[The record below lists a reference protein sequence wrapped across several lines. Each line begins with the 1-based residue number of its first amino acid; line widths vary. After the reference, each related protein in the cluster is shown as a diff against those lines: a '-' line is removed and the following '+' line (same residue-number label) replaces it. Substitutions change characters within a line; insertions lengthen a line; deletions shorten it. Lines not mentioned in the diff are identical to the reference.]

1 MTYKRSKYEIERYV
15 AEFDETRRLLKEAHL
30 ETIHV
35 LTRTIEHRDNETG
48 EHIKRIGHY
57 ACLLSMDMGFEM
69 DFCDQMQYASP
80 MHDIGKVGIPDEV
93 LLKSGPLTELE
104 MEVMKKHT
112 NIGFAML
119 KESRIDILQLASEIA
134 YCHHEKWDGSGY
146 PLGLKGENIPISAR
160 IVGLVDQYD
169 ALRCNRPY
177 RAGFSHEEAVN
188 IITNGD
194 GSTLPDH
201 FDPEILNTF
210 TRVSDE
216 FEEVFSEC
224 VSMSNISDIEQHYEP
239 SLNFQ
244 TTSKY

>member
-1 MTYKRSKYEIERYV
+1 MTYKRSRNEIERYA

-57 ACLLSMDMGFEM
+57 ACLLSMEMGFEM
-69 DFCDQMQYASP
+69 DFCDQILYASP

-93 LLKSGPLTELE
+93 LLKKGPLTELE
-104 MEVMKKHT
+104 MEIMKKHT
-112 NIGFAML
+112 EIGYAML
-119 KESRIDILQLASEIA
+119 KESRIEILRLAGKIA

-146 PLGLKGENIPISAR
+146 PHGLKGESIPVAAR
-160 IVGLVDQYD
+160 IVGIVDQYD

-177 RAGFSHEEAVN
+177 RTGLSHEEAVN

-194 GSTLPDH
+194 ESTSPDH
-201 FDPEILNTF
+201 FDPDILLVF
-210 TRVSDE
+210 TKVSNE
-216 FEEVFSEC
+216 FEKVFSEC
-224 VSMSNISDIEQHYEP
+224 ASMSNISAHVIC
-239 SLNFQ
+239 
-244 TTSKY
+244 